1 MPLNPN
7 PYTLLFFSQS
17 SNSTNNPILPQP
29 GLVQLDSTRL
39 DSMQRLDSKHFVWE
53 ETITVMLKVAW
64 DKLCALR
71 YANFTYK
78 MRKNGRSRHIAR
90 SIFVM
95 ETSQLLAEKY
105 GREPTPMEVFT
116 YIHTKDHDGHTFVDR
131 CVISISEN
139 YSTAHKRIVSS
150 QAGSEAEPRIDELA
164 LYLEAAGGKKK
175 GKVYGIG
182 DRELAEFRAHVM
194 RISDLHSSGTSS
206 SDSPPAIDPHVSTLH
221 QPPSSPLHP
230 DTVDNTLVTPAN
242 TTADTTLDCPENHYR
257 GFDFRP
263 F

>member
-1 MPLNPN
+1 MVR
-7 PYTLLFFSQS
+7 S
-17 SNSTNNPILPQP
+17 SSVCLRRY
-29 GLVQLDSTRL
+29 GRAGRRL
-39 DSMQRLDSKHFVWE
+39 
-53 ETITVMLKVAW
+53 
-64 DKLCALR
+64 
-71 YANFTYK
+71 
-78 MRKNGRSRHIAR
+78 GRIQ
-90 SIFVM
+90 IQ
-95 ETSQLLAEKY
+95 EKAEKY

-175 GKVYGIG
+175 GKVYGIGLRAG